1 MAISARSLLAAV
13 GGIAILIAGVAGC
26 ASTNGCS
33 DGSCSVSSR
42 PVSPPYIARYRPP
55 VEVQASHGALQT
67 DHASFDGEVIQAR

>member
-42 PVSPPYIARYRPP
+42 PASAPYIANYRPP
-55 VEVQASHGALQT
+55 VEVQVPDGVLRPDQATFEGEATQT
-67 DHASFDGEVIQAR
+67 R

>member
-13 GGIAILIAGVAGC
+13 GGIAILVAGC

-42 PVSPPYIARYRPP
+42 PASAPYIANYRPP
-55 VEVQASHGALQT
+55 VEVQVPDGVLHADQ
-67 DHASFDGEVIQAR
+67 ASFDREVIQAR

>member
-13 GGIAILIAGVAGC
+13 GGIAILVAGVAGC

-42 PVSPPYIARYRPP
+42 PASAPYIANYRPP
-55 VEVQASHGALQT
+55 VEVQVPDGVLHADQ
-67 DHASFDGEVIQAR
+67 ASFDREVIQAR